1 MVNRT
6 IATLAHFDGFVNP
19 SYAYGDGFVQ
29 THFFVKKNI
38 TFIRFSDK
46 RYPPLLKHIAK
57 PPKGLHVLGT
67 LPKAESVTIVGTRRA
82 TPYGMRVTKEFVHA
96 AVAAG
101 RVTASGLARGI
112 DACVHETTI
121 AARGITV
128 AVLGCG
134 IDVPYPKEHGRL
146 LDRIVETG
154 GAVLSEYPQGTR
166 AQRAYFL
173 QRNRILAGLSP
184 LTIVTEAPY
193 KSGALS
199 TAAYA
204 LDANRDVAAVPG
216 PITAET
222 ASGTNSL
229 LGRGALVLTGRADLF
244 RYYGIEEKHQNAPP
258 DLGPEETIVLAS
270 FTHGVAT
277 TVDELSQISTL
288 GSSTVSATLT
298 ILELKG
304 LVARVDPLRY
314 ART

>member
-1 MVNRT
+1 MN
-6 IATLAHFDGFVNP
+6 
-19 SYAYGDGFVQ
+19 
-29 THFFVKKNI
+29 KNI
-38 TFIRFSDK
+38 SFIRFSDK
-46 RYPPLLKHIAK
+46 HYPSLLKHIPQ
-57 PPKGLHVLGT
+57 PPKGLYVAGT
-67 LPKAESVTIVGTRRA
+67 LPTAECVTIVGTRRA
-82 TPYGMRVTKEFVHA
+82 TPYGLRVTKEFVNA

-121 AARGITV
+121 AAGGTTV

-222 ASGTNSL
+222 ASGTNGL
-229 LGRGALVLTGRADLF
+229 LARGALVLTGRADIF
-244 RYYGIEEKHQNAPP
+244 RYYGIEEKHPTTPP
-258 DLGPEETIVLAS
+258 DIGPEEIIVLDS
-270 FTHGVAT
+270 FTHGVPS